1 MSRFFFKGISGR
13 QLNFNFIKNYK
24 NKENVLNISRVY
36 ALSLFQMYANLMQ
49 PCAIAVL

>member
-1 MSRFFFKGISGR
+1 MSGFFFEGISGR
-13 QLNFNFIKNYK
+13 RLNFNFIKNYK

-49 PCAIAVL
+49 PCEIAVL